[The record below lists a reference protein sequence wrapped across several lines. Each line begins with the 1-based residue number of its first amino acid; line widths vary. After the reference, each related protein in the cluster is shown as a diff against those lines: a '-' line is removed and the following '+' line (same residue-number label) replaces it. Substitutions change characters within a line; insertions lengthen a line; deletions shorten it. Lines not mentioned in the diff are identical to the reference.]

1 MTGQAIALRRL
12 PCPFR
17 GDRSDVGPAAIANAH
32 RFIFDSRD
40 RTTAERLELMND
52 ADGVWLCR
60 MVFSEVVKWSRAIE
74 FVESPKSFG
83 GGEGGY
89 NEDHGYFG

>member
-1 MTGQAIALRRL
+1 
-12 PCPFR
+12 
-17 GDRSDVGPAAIANAH
+17 
-32 RFIFDSRD
+32 
-40 RTTAERLELMND
+40 MND